1 MSIGWRRQLDDHR
14 DDQARPA
21 ENRTTLRAGQ
31 DSRLSLG
38 ELVADGPWTRQVP
51 PVGLVS
57 GIVRQRFLAYRR
69 TSVPLPKARTDSK
82 VKSVM

>member
-1 MSIGWRRQLDDHR
+1 MTL
-14 DDQARPA
+14 RPA
-21 ENRTTLRAGQ
+21 IARSA
-31 DSRLSLG
+31 
-38 ELVADGPWTRQVP
+38 AGPWTRQVP

-69 TSVPLPKARTDSK
+69 TSVPLPKARTDSR